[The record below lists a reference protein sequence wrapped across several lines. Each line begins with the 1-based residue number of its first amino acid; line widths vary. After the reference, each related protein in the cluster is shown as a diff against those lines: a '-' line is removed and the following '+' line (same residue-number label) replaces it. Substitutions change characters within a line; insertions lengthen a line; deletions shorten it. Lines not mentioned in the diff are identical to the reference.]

1 MFDPSSLMA
10 KGKLALHMND
20 WLMLGVGVLLT
31 IGTGFFVAS
40 EFSLVN
46 LDRTDLEARAERG
59 ERKLGPSIR
68 ALRKTSTHLSG
79 AQLGITITT
88 MLTGFIAEPALT
100 SLLTEPLVS
109 LGLARETV
117 PSVAL
122 LISLTIATVF
132 SFLIGELI
140 PKTLALSLPL
150 ETNKFV
156 IRFQMVFT
164 WLTGF
169 LIAFLNGVGNWV
181 VRRFGIEPKEELSS
195 SRTADELSSLV
206 RRSALMGA
214 LDAQTATLL
223 TKTLAL
229 SQLTAADVM
238 TPRPRM
244 FTVDREQNVADVVA
258 LTNKTGHSRFPVI
271 DGDSDSVVGVAHV
284 KQAAAVP
291 REKRDEVPVGAI
303 VVDVI
308 RVPETMPL
316 EALMVELR
324 AKGLQLAI
332 VVDEYGGTAGLVTLE
347 DLVEEL
353 VGELADEHD
362 RAKAGIIRGL
372 NESVIFPGMTRPD
385 ELAEMAIKVPDD
397 GAYETVGGFIMSEVG
412 RIPVRGD
419 EVEIENGTL
428 RVERM
433 DGRRVDR
440 VRFTPQVTEVEND

>member
-1 MFDPSSLMA
+1 
-10 KGKLALHMND
+10 MND
-20 WLMLGVGVLLT
+20 WLLLGVGFLLT
-31 IGTGFFVAS
+31 VGTGIFVAS
-40 EFSLVN
+40 EFSMIN
-46 LDRTDLEARAERG
+46 LERNELEARASRG
-59 ERKLGPSIR
+59 EKNLGPTIR

-79 AQLGITITT
+79 AQLGITLTT
-88 MLTGFIAEPALT
+88 MLTGFLAEPAL
-100 SLLTEPLVS
+100 SNLLAPAFFNLGVS
-109 LGLARETV
+109 QTVVQGLALAV
-117 PSVAL
+117 GMF
-122 LISLTIATVF
+122 IATLF
-132 SFLIGELI
+132 STLIGELV
-140 PKTLALSLPL
+140 PKKLALTLPL

-156 IRFQMVFT
+156 VRIQIGFT
-164 WLTGF
+164 WITGWM
-169 LIAFLNGVGNWV
+169 LVALNTVGNGI
-181 VRRFGIEPKEELSS
+181 VRLFGIEPKEELSS
-195 SRTADELSSLV
+195 SRTAEELSSLV

-214 LDAQTATLL
+214 LDAHTATLL

-244 FTVDREQNVADVVA
+244 FTIDREQTVEDVVA

-271 DGDSDSVVGVAHV
+271 DGDSDSVLGIAHV

-291 REKRDEVPVGAI
+291 REKRAEVPVGAI
-303 VVDVI
+303 LVEAI
-308 RVPETMPL
+308 RVPETMGL

-362 RAKAGIIRGL
+362 RAKAGIIRGV
-372 NESVIFPGMTRPD
+372 NESVLFPGMTRPD

-397 GAYETVGGFIMSEVG
+397 GAYETVGGFIMSELG
-412 RIPVRGD
+412 RIPLRGD
-419 EVEIENGTL
+419 EVRIENGVL
-428 RVERM
+428 KVERM

-440 VRFTPQVTEVEND
+440 VRFTPDELEVNDD